1 MVKLYRD
8 SHRLSRGFEK
18 SFRIIF
24 SLDTNVY
31 HMPSVNQKLNDGVMT
46 WNGAVSVPD
55 GREFESNGAISFH
68 HFAQGDRYGV
78 NFLRLFY
85 R

>member
-1 MVKLYRD
+1 
-8 SHRLSRGFEK
+8 
-18 SFRIIF
+18 
-24 SLDTNVY
+24 
-31 HMPSVNQKLNDGVMT
+31 MPSVNQKLNDGVMT